1 MTEENPLNE
10 KDELGEGRQL
20 DIVLAED
27 DKDMALLNQYVL
39 EAAGHHVKVAGD
51 GAEALDTVR
60 KNEPDLLILDMEMP
74 AGDGMEVLEELRAEP
89 ATAEQPVIAMTNR
102 SLSEGDRRRLR
113 RLGVLDLLNKW
124 KVDPKLLVG
133 WVRGWAASRIRRYSP
148 RPRSR

>member
-39 EAAGHHVKVAGD
+39 EAAGHHVEVAGD